1 MDKDTWKAF
10 LGFLEKASLAIQHP
24 ALRFL
29 AVFAGIVSAF
39 LLLLGAITA
48 GTQDTQLNQFLFVG
62 AFVVLVIVLALLG
75 VYIWQV
81 EQKRKHEEKIRKHEE
96 KITEGLKSLVRKR
109 IQEEMEIE
117 RRDTG
122 PSN

>member
-62 AFVVLVIVLALLG
+62 AFVVLVIRVVPFDNLLIFRIFLSSICQLRG
-75 VYIWQV
+75 QRTGLL
-81 EQKRKHEEKIRKHEE
+81 RKLID
-96 KITEGLKSLVRKR
+96 S
-109 IQEEMEIE
+109 
-117 RRDTG
+117 
-122 PSN
+122 